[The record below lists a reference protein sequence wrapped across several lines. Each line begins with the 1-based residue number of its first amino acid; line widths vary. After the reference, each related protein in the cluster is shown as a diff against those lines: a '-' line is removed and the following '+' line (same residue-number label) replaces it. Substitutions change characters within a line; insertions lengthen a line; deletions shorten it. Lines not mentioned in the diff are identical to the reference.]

1 MQLWHSSATELV
13 LADIK
18 IGFHLGTQEQAI
30 MRRPGGI
37 LHLVKIEDR
46 CLVTKM
52 RDRGHWTQRR
62 LAAAARR
69 ADIARYLNRYEGVA
83 VEHLDAAARHDD
95 ASDTDFL
102 KAVPSCCFSW
112 IVLRPAIVTSITP
125 IITVD
130 GSKTGQ

>member
-1 MQLWHSSATELV
+1 MQLWHNSATELV

-18 IGFHLGTQEQAI
+18 MGFHLGTQEQAI

-46 CLVTKM
+46 YLVTKM

-62 LAAAARR
+62 LTAAARR

-83 VEHLDAAARHDD
+83 VEHLDAAARHAD

-102 KAVPSCCFSW
+102 KAVPSSCFSW